1 MLRERRQCARLRGA
15 RTLFIVLFT
24 GGYLALTLNY
34 IPVDV
39 YARAAEPL
47 IAVSKLHRLCTELRT
62 GSVELTKRRVFMCGY
77 NISPFIAAVL
87 PDFKQVPFNSS
98 SVSSMTFRDILAIGM
113 HGFCPGAEVFPGK
126 VMYLNGESSI
136 GQMVHGS
143 YYLGSVV
150 TPSEKYRQFY
160 YVTYAAVQIMDNL
173 ENLLGERRRGESSR
187 FLLYLQNHCVPEREE
202 AFRLLSAVGR
212 VSAGGRCHG
221 DLTDYDELAKDGKG
235 WDAAYRMYDEFKFGL
250 VMENANV
257 TGYVTEKILNAFL
270 GGAVPIY
277 SGTTDVFKIFNKDA
291 FLFYDP
297 HDPQATVSKVR
308 YLLNNSTAYEEIAE
322 QPIMSTEQF
331 NKYFSLRGDGKLK
344 KDIRK
349 FLKIQP

>member
-1 MLRERRQCARLRGA
+1 
-15 RTLFIVLFT
+15 
-24 GGYLALTLNY
+24 
-34 IPVDV
+34 
-39 YARAAEPL
+39 
-47 IAVSKLHRLCTELRT
+47 
-62 GSVELTKRRVFMCGY
+62 
-77 NISPFIAAVL
+77 
-87 PDFKQVPFNSS
+87 
-98 SVSSMTFRDILAIGM
+98 
-113 HGFCPGAEVFPGK
+113 
-126 VMYLNGESSI
+126 MYLNGESSI

-143 YYLGSVV
+143 YYLGPVVTPSVV

-160 YVTYAAVQIMDNL
+160 YVTYAGVRIMDNL

-202 AFRLLSAVGR
+202 AFRLLSAVDR

-221 DLTDYDELAKDGKG
+221 DLTDYDELAKDGKA
-235 WDAAYRMYDEFKFGL
+235 WAAAYRMYDEFKFGL

-277 SGTTDVFKIFNKDA
+277 SGTTDVFKIFNEDA

-331 NKYFSLRGDGKLK
+331 NEYFSLRGDGKLK